1 MKIVVFNVNWIGD
14 VIFSTP
20 VFRTLKENFKNCYVG
35 CILPKRCSELLKHSP
50 FVDEILEFNERAEH
64 KSLLKK
70 IRFIKELRKKKY
82 DLAILLHRSFTRALI
97 CYLAGI
103 KERVGF
109 ITKKRAFILTKK
121 IPPPSNTL
129 HKQDYYLYILEK
141 LGLKVTKREC
151 EVFVSDKEKEKA
163 SRILKESNVEKDEI
177 LIGLHLGANWEPKRW
192 PLEYFAELIRLLY
205 THFKK
210 IKIFI
215 TGARSDLDLAKN
227 LINLSKFP
235 LINLVGKTSLLELAA
250 LYQKFDLIISGDSG
264 PLHLGA
270 TQGTKYIGLY
280 GPTSPQITGV
290 RAKAKGVI
298 IFKDVGCRVPCYEKV
313 CKKNYICMRSI
324 KPFEVFEKV
333 LYLLESK

>member
-35 CILPKRCSELLKHSP
+35 CILPKRCAELLKYSP

-64 KSLLKK
+64 KSLLSKVK
-70 IRFIKELRKKKY
+70 FIKEIKRKKY
-82 DLAILLHRSFTRALI
+82 DLAILLHRSFTRGLI

-103 KERVGF
+103 KKRVGI
-109 ITKKRAFILTKK
+109 ITKKRAFILTHK
-121 IPPPSNTL
+121 IPPPLQTL

-141 LGLKVTKREC
+141 LGLKVNKREC
-151 EVFVSDKEKEKA
+151 EVFISDKDKEKVSK
-163 SRILKESNVEKDEI
+163 ILKENNIKDEI

-192 PLEYFAELIRLLY
+192 PLEYFKELIDFFYAHL
-205 THFKK
+205 KK

-215 TGARSDLDLAKN
+215 TGAQSDSKLAEK
-227 LINLSKFP
+227 LISDSKFP

-250 LYQKFDLIISGDSG
+250 LYQNLDLVISGDSG
-264 PLHLGA
+264 PLHLA
-270 TQGTKYIGLY
+270 ASQNTKYIGLY
-280 GPTSPQITGV
+280 GPTWPQTTGV

-298 IFKDVGCRVPCYEKV
+298 IFKDVGCKVPCYQEV
-313 CKKNYICMRSI
+313 CKRNHICMRSI
-324 KPFEVFEKV
+324 KPYEVFEKA
-333 LYLLESK
+333 LFLLDLK